1 MIFLKEDT
9 TKLAVDRA
17 GELVSVLLL
26 SLQCSLNIGT
36 YMLRKNLFYVE
47 QDFLVFIIGD
57 KISYDLSDPLL
68 KLEFQKICKPLQY
81 NRVFLQGIL

>member
-9 TKLAVDRA
+9 TKLTVDRA

-36 YMLRKNLFYVE
+36 YMLRKNLLDVE
-47 QDFLVFIIGD
+47 QDFLVFIVGD
-57 KISYDLSDPLL
+57 KISYDLSDSLL

-81 NRVFLQGIL
+81 NRVFLQCIL